1 MHTPSEHYVDGK
13 RHAMELHLAHASTTG
28 KTAVDAS
35 VHRRRALEHRADA
48 APFQCRNRAHCAAF
62 IRTTRARCRPST
74 IAKRVTRQ
82 LTDRLRG
89 VGLARPI
96 PRSGFH
102 RRWRRSVGILS

>member
-48 APFQCRNRAHCAAF
+48 APFQCRNRAHCAASEQ
-62 IRTTRARCRPST
+62 RALAAGLQPS
-74 IAKRVTRQ
+74 
-82 LTDRLRG
+82 
-89 VGLARPI
+89 
-96 PRSGFH
+96 RSE
-102 RRWRRSVGILS
+102 